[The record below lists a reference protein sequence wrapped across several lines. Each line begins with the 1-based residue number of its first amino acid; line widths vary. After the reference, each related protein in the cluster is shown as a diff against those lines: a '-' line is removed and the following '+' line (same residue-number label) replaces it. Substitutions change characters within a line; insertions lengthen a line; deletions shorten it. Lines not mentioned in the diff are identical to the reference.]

1 MKHYTTPEQTKH
13 LIDIGYPIPAGWG
26 NQDISTGV
34 CLALYNDG
42 RELFNYSLAELIEY
56 MGDNLKGISIDNS
69 LIDLGISL
77 SYKVSFSH
85 KPQKLGYTVY
95 SDKELVDA
103 LYMAM
108 VEIKR
113 RENYLSQE
121 RIDSMVR
128 ECGVKYCEMCGC
140 GIPRS
145 TCTSLGTCDEYD
157 NFKKTIR
164 EYLEGQRNERV

>member
-13 LIDIGYPIPAGWG
+13 LIDLGYPIPAGWG
-26 NQDISTGV
+26 NQDISTGI

-42 RELFNYSLAELIEY
+42 RELFNYSIAELIEC
-56 MGDNLKGISIDNS
+56 MGDKLEDINVDNS
-69 LIDLGISL
+69 FRDLGLGL
-77 SYKVSFSH
+77 SYKVKFSH

-95 SDKELVDA
+95 SDKELVEA
-103 LYMAM
+103 LYRAM

-164 EYLEGQRNERV
+164 TYLEEQRNERV

>member
-13 LIDIGYPIPAGWG
+13 LIDLGYPIPAGWG
-26 NQDISTGV
+26 NQDISTGI

-42 RELFNYSLAELIEY
+42 RELFNYSIAELIEY
-56 MGDNLKGISIDNS
+56 MGDKLEDINIDNS
-69 LIDLGISL
+69 FRDLGLGL
-77 SYKVSFSH
+77 SYKVRFSH

-103 LYMAM
+103 LYRAM
-108 VEIKR
+108 VEIKK

-121 RIDSMVR
+121 RISSIVK
-128 ECGVKYCEMCGC
+128 ECGVKFCEMCGC
-140 GIPRS
+140 GIPRD

-164 EYLEGQRNERV
+164 TYLEEQKNERV